1 MKRKQP
7 MCILTMNSWHSIH
20 ENQVFLFISQKTEV
34 SYEGSQ
40 VHKGQILNWWT
51 PVPWILRSHTHAE
64 MRVLLK
70 KKRKNPHAATAT
82 ANLLGLSFGIA
93 FLPSLFFGGGCWSIQ
108 LFTWWRQTQLKIS
121 QGNSWRHFFMPGTP
135 VWVLLA
141 TQIKDLHKYK

>member
-70 KKRKNPHAATAT
+70 KKKKKSSRSNCHCKPFGAEFWNCFFAQPFFWGGLLIYSAVYMMETNSAKN
-82 ANLLGLSFGIA
+82 
-93 FLPSLFFGGGCWSIQ
+93 
-108 LFTWWRQTQLKIS
+108 FTREQLKTLFYAWDTGVGS
-121 QGNSWRHFFMPGTP
+121 LSYANQG
-135 VWVLLA
+135 LA
-141 TQIKDLHKYK
+141 QI